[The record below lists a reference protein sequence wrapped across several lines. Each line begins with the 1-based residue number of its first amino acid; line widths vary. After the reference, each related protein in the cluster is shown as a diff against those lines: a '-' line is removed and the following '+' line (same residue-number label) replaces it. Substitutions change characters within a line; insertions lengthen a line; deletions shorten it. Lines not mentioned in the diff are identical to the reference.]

1 MQHHRDALVAL
12 ALGFALTS
20 AAMLPPIIADHTE
33 RSARI
38 AAFEQTIGT
47 EGVTFGRERTGRL
60 AHLIRNPEASRSAGV
75 AYAERARL
83 SHKER

>member
-1 MQHHRDALVAL
+1 MQHHRDALVAM
-12 ALGFALTS
+12 ALGFVLTS
-20 AAMLPPIIADHTE
+20 AAMLPPIIADQTE

-38 AAFEQTIGT
+38 AAFEETTGT
-47 EGVTFGRERTGRL
+47 ESVTFGRERTGRL

-75 AYAERARL
+75 AYAERTQF